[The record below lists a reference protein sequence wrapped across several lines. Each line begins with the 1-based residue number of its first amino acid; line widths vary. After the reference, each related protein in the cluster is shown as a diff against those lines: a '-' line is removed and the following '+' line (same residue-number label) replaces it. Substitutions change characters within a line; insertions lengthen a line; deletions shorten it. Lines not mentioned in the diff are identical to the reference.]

1 MAQNINC
8 RFKYIKTAGI
18 IYQSQRILRHI
29 INKFSKKYIG
39 NEYIHM
45 VKKKI
50 KKEGEKYDLIIIENE
65 PQYGL
70 IIEKVKEKA
79 KLILHLHNDY
89 LNENSKNAKVIY
101 NTYDEIFAISNFISN
116 RVNNIQPNIKKAKVL
131 YNGIDINRF
140 NLKEEEIEKLR
151 KKYDLKKSDFVFMYV
166 GRIAKEKGI
175 KQLIQAFNKIE
186 NESAK
191 LVITGNKQ
199 PGQEEFYK
207 EIIELIG
214 KNKKNIIFT
223 GYVNYNEIQ
232 KIYALSDVGVVP
244 SICNE
249 AFGLSATEFMASG
262 KPVIVSNQGA
272 LPEIID
278 KTECGKIVNYN
289 EEFINNLKN
298 VLIDFLNLEDAK
310 MEELKRNAIINANKY
325 TKEIYIKNFLKLIRE
340 GTNEKK

>member
-131 YNGIDINRF
+131 YNGIDVNRF
-140 NLKEEEIEKLR
+140 N
-151 KKYDLKKSDFVFMYV
+151 
-166 GRIAKEKGI
+166 
-175 KQLIQAFNKIE
+175 
-186 NESAK
+186 
-191 LVITGNKQ
+191 ITK
-199 PGQEEFYK
+199 
-207 EIIELIG
+207 
-214 KNKKNIIFT
+214 
-223 GYVNYNEIQ
+223 
-232 KIYALSDVGVVP
+232 
-244 SICNE
+244 
-249 AFGLSATEFMASG
+249 
-262 KPVIVSNQGA
+262 
-272 LPEIID
+272 
-278 KTECGKIVNYN
+278 
-289 EEFINNLKN
+289 
-298 VLIDFLNLEDAK
+298 
-310 MEELKRNAIINANKY
+310 
-325 TKEIYIKNFLKLIRE
+325 
-340 GTNEKK
+340 